1 MPAASWRIIPARNIS
16 RWDAISASFGFSRRM
31 GRKYRD
37 RRMKSLE
44 DLCLAGLVLRRRS
57 EAATAVELQGP
68 VPPARS
74 TCPVLPVQFHRP
86 AALALEW
93 YLFAPGPVS
102 PVTKQKGSTTD
113 VSAIPGPREQSL
125 EHRRSGP

>member
-68 VPPARS
+68 VPPAKFR
-74 TCPVLPVQFHRP
+74 R
-86 AALALEW
+86 LA
-93 YLFAPGPVS
+93 GPVVFICS
-102 PVTKQKGSTTD
+102 RAGFARDKTKRINYGCFCD
-113 VSAIPGPREQSL
+113 PEAMR
-125 EHRRSGP
+125 